1 MWKGVLG
8 RYGHGNCNDKGRL
21 LLQFCSEHQLT
32 ISNTLSQQ
40 RERFKTTGRHPR
52 SIHWHI
58 LDYILV
64 RQRDARD
71 VLHTRVMPSADCY
84 TDHRPVRTKVA
95 FTFKPPP
102 KKKGA
107 QTKKLQ
113 GNGLRHPEIKADFL
127 ANLAEKLQHPPNPD
141 PESQWQEFKAA
152 VQETAAETLGF
163 STRSNRDWFDES
175 DTALQELL
183 DKNRYY
189 HNLLVSKP
197 DDPATKAAYTAACS
211 DVQAS
216 LRALQNDW
224 WIALAERTQV

>member
-1 MWKGVLG
+1 
-8 RYGHGNCNDKGRL
+8 
-21 LLQFCSEHQLT
+21 
-32 ISNTLSQQ
+32 
-40 RERFKTTGRHPR
+40 
-52 SIHWHI
+52 
-58 LDYILV
+58 
-64 RQRDARD
+64 
-71 VLHTRVMPSADCY
+71 MPSADCY

-113 GNGLRHPEIKADFL
+113 VNGLRHPEIKADFL
-127 ANLAEKLQHPPNPD
+127 ANLAEKLQHSPNPD

-183 DKNRYY
+183 DKKRYY